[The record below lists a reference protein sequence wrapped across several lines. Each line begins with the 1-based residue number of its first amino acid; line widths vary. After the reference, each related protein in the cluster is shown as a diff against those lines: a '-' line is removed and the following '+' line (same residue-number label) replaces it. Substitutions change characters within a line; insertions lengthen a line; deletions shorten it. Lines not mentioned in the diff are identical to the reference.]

1 MSFSADHPHRAVSE
15 DSLASDPLKGTR
27 GTSFLACYC
36 SMCNTIL
43 GAGVLS
49 LPYAFS
55 ITGWVTGTVLLSIGG
70 LFNSTG
76 CNLLALCAAKCGTP
90 ASLYSIMRPL
100 GKWWTLAVDINIVV
114 QLFGTAVAYLIVV
127 GDLMPAAFEQLGATG
142 AVTKR
147 QTCVL
152 LAFCFAAPLSCP
164 HDIKWLGT
172 TSGFSVFFLI
182 YVAFL
187 VFLFSLP
194 SESTHMDPC
203 THQDL
208 DDDTVNCK
216 GSTQLGDDVNAIEFL
231 EAMSIFIFGFASQI
245 TTFPIVNE
253 LVDVSQ
259 KRLNQVFMASTLTGM
274 ALYIVVSFCA
284 YSTYGDSIKSDL
296 LLNYP
301 KVPAV
306 SAARIMISFVVT
318 FSFPLQI
325 NPTRRCI
332 LTILRNFID
341 DDKPVKKSI
350 QNIRYWIITV
360 LFLMGALG
368 LALTVTDLGI
378 VIALVGAFGGTLIMF
393 ILPGYLFL
401 YHFPLS
407 SSGEHVPFGIEDEGL
422 EKVLLAEDRE
432 SLTRLEGRDVAMNI
446 ENSLGRDVPYP
457 VVTKRD
463 RMFAWIHLILGIIVG
478 PLCCIAIFLN

>member
-1 MSFSADHPHRAVSE
+1 MSFSNDEQNPLRDSILSGISE
-15 DSLASDPLKGTR
+15 ASDPLKGTR
-27 GTSFLACYC
+27 GTSFLACYS

-55 ITGWVTGTVLLSIGG
+55 ITGWVTGSVLLAIGG
-70 LFNSTG
+70 VFNSTG
-76 CNLLALCAAKCGTP
+76 CNLLALCAMKCGTP

-100 GKWWTLAVDINIVV
+100 GKWYTLAVDINIVL

-127 GDLMPAAFEQLGATG
+127 GDLMPAAFSQLGATG
-142 AVTKR
+142 AVTER
-147 QTCVL
+147 RTCVL
-152 LAFCFAAPLSCP
+152 LAFCFAGPLSCP
-164 HDIKWLGT
+164 HDIRWLGT
-172 TSGFSVFFLI
+172 TSGFSVIFLI

-194 SESTHMDPC
+194 SDSGMQSPC
-203 THQDL
+203 HHQAL
-208 DDDTVNCK
+208 DDDDEPCRGDT
-216 GSTQLGDDVNAIEFL
+216 SFGDDVDAKSFL

-253 LVDVSQ
+253 LVNVSQ
-259 KRLNQVFMASTLTGM
+259 DRLNQVFMASTCTGM

-301 KVPAV
+301 NVPVV

-318 FSFPLQI
+318 FSYPLQI

-341 DDKPVKKSI
+341 DDKPATKSI
-350 QNIRYWIITV
+350 QRVRYILITV
-360 LFLMGALG
+360 TFLLG
-368 LALTVTDLGI
+368 SLGIALTVTDLGI

-401 YHFPLS
+401 YHFPE
-407 SSGEHVPFGIEDEGL
+407 GEEDGDGTL
-422 EKVLLAEDRE
+422 ASMNAIRNGDDYNKRLLGDNE
-432 SLTRLEGRDVAMNI
+432 I
-446 ENSLGRDVPYP
+446 NSERDVPMP
-457 VVTKRD
+457 KVTKTD
-463 RMFAWIHLILGIIVG
+463 RIFAWIHLILGIIVG
-478 PLCCIAIFLN
+478 PLCIIAIFI

>member
-1 MSFSADHPHRAVSE
+1 M
-15 DSLASDPLKGTR
+15 ASDPLKGER

-55 ITGWVTGTVLLSIGG
+55 ITGWVTGSVLLAIGG

-76 CNLLALCAAKCGTP
+76 CNLLALCAMKTGTP
-90 ASLYSIMRPL
+90 ASLYSLMRPL
-100 GKWWTLAVDINIVV
+100 GKWYTLAVDVNIVI

-142 AVTKR
+142 AATER

-152 LAFCFAAPLSCP
+152 MAFCFAAPLSIP
-164 HDIKWLGT
+164 HNIKWLGT

-194 SESTHMDPC
+194 SSSTGLPDPC
-203 THQDL
+203 SHQDL
-208 DDDTVNCK
+208 DDDGTPCK
-216 GSTQLGDDVNAIEFL
+216 GDTSLGDNVDVLDFL

-253 LVDVSQ
+253 LVNVTQ
-259 KRLNQVFMASTLTGM
+259 TRLNRVFMASTLTGI
-274 ALYIVVSFCA
+274 ALYVVVSFCA

-301 KVPAV
+301 KVGAV

-325 NPTRRCI
+325 NPTRRCL
-332 LTILRNFID
+332 LTILRNFVD
-341 DDKPVKKSI
+341 DDMPVAKSI
-350 QNIRYWIITV
+350 QSVRYYTITAI
-360 LFLMGALG
+360 FLAGALA

-401 YHFPLS
+401 YHFP
-407 SSGEHVPFGIEDEGL
+407 EDEDQQAAGAGAGEALDKRLLGGGGSESMSGVGENGL
-422 EKVLLAEDRE
+422 LLEP
-432 SLTRLEGRDVAMNI
+432 EGRDI
-446 ENSLGRDVPYP
+446 PLP
-457 VVTKRD
+457 VVTKSD
-463 RMFAWIHLILGIIVG
+463 RVFAWIHLVLGVIIG
-478 PLCCIAIFLN
+478 PLCCVAIFL